1 MYSTAR
7 EVPSFAR
14 TTIRLSRLD
23 IPTPSKANNPTELL
37 GCSLRQINV
46 NLTQVLLNQ
55 LCDNLALALTSDKR

>member
-7 EVPSFAR
+7 EVPSFAI
-14 TTIRLSRLD
+14 TTISLSRLD